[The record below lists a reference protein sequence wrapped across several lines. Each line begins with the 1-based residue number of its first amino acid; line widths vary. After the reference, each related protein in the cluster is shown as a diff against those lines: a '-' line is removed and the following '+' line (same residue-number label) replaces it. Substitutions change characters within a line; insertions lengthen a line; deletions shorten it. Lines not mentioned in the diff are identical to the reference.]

1 MTPSSARS
9 LWLVPFSR
17 CLLSLIILLS
27 TFSFAQTS
35 NTSLTGTVKD
45 PQDRVIPGATLTLT
59 NTATNAVRGQTTN
72 AQGGYSFDLLPP
84 GDYRLDVAAPG
95 FRKQV
100 LEHVHVLIAKAT
112 AVDVILQVGATTDIV
127 EVTAQS
133 GQVQV
138 DTQDASLGNNFVSQQ
153 ITQLPMEARNVLT
166 LLTLQP
172 GVTKDGYVNGGRED
186 QSNVT
191 LDGVDINESVS
202 NAIGPAQSSQ
212 ALGNSPPKAEQGP
225 VLRLNSEAIEE
236 FRVSTL
242 NSGASAGRSS
252 GAQIALVT
260 KSGTNNWH
268 GAAFESNRNTIFSAN
283 DWFNNHAGVARP
295 KLNRNTFGGAVGGP
309 IKKDRAFFFYS
320 YEGRVDDSETPVLA
334 ALNYGG
340 TGESVPTASLGQG
353 VLKFRLCADLPDCKT
368 PGQTVSLT
376 SADFNKIF
384 PDIGGI
390 NPAAVSALAAAAAK
404 YKVNDSTIGDGM
416 NTGGFRFNAPA
427 PVHLHSHN
435 AKLDFNLTNK
445 QSLFVRTSVQYDNWG
460 GTPSYPDTPAPD
472 EWDHPM
478 GLAVGHTWIISN
490 TLVNNLHYGFTR
502 QAFTQ
507 GGDTSGNYIF
517 FRFVYNP
524 SSQQYPVSRVTPV
537 HNWTDDLSWVK
548 GKHTFQFGTYI
559 SKTNNMHS
567 TFGQAFDNA
576 VTNPSYYLTGLLR
589 TPLSNYV
596 QSVYGAPMFSG
607 DGSGAENAMAAL
619 IGRFTEYT
627 AHYNYDNSLNLM
639 PTGVPNVRDFA
650 GQDYEG
656 YVQDTWK
663 VKSNLTISAGLRYG
677 LARPIYET
685 SGYETQPNV
694 PLGEYLSLRASNALK
709 GIDYTAPISVNLSG
723 PANGGPPLYNW
734 DKTNFQPRIGVAYSP
749 HFESGLLSRVF
760 GKEGD
765 SVLRG
770 GFGINGDYFGQALAT
785 FFDNRNTLGFGSSF
799 TVGPNTYDVGCS
811 PYQDP
816 GSKYFGAAGAC
827 AGGVNLGPLFT
838 GFNQTIRGAMPAPPV
853 AQKIV
858 FPQTQPGDNSLRI
871 ESSLDSDLTTP
882 KSYSWNLTYERQLP
896 HKSFVQFSY
905 VGRSGRHLLAQ
916 RDPMQPIDLVDP
928 QSKVDWYTAGTMLA
942 KQRAQGVATT
952 SIATIPYFEH
962 LFPGA
967 AANLGY
973 DPTWSSTQ
981 AVYQLIQ
988 DVGGDYTTTQSIID
1002 GISTVGANA
1011 FYQPQYGALSTWATI
1026 GNSNY
1031 NSFTSSYKIRTT
1043 TLIADFNYTYSHSLD
1058 DSSGLQNG
1066 AGYNGEAFILNP
1078 FRQGDMYSNSDFD
1091 IRHQINVNAVW
1102 QMPFGHGRTM
1112 FSEVGK
1118 AANGFIGG
1126 WQLSGIFRWNTG
1138 LPVGFYNGTTGVFDD
1153 ARWATNWNVQSNAV
1167 RTADFQTCPTRPVDG
1182 TPKLFGCN
1190 TDFAFTHFRNPYP
1203 GETGERNVFRVPGYY
1218 NIDMGLGKTFHLNGL
1233 TAKIP
1238 ESHQLQFRWEVF
1250 NILNH
1255 QSMGAFDSSR
1265 SGFGIPLDPN
1275 QGNPPDN
1282 FSNFTAVQ
1290 GGDLGRRVM
1299 QFLLRYSF

>member
-1 MTPSSARS
+1 MTPSSAQIAQFSPVVRS
-9 LWLVPFSR
+9 LLSIMM
-17 CLLSLIILLS
+17 LLS
-27 TFSFAQTS
+27 FGFAQTS
-35 NTSLTGTVKD
+35 NTSLTGTIKD
-45 PQDRVIPGATLTLT
+45 PQDRVIAGATLTLT
-59 NTATNAVRGQTTN
+59 NIATNAVRGQTAN
-72 AQGGYSFDLLPP
+72 AQGGYSFDLLPA
-84 GDYRLDVAAPG
+84 GDYRLEVAAPG

-112 AVDVILQVGATTDIV
+112 ALDVILQVGATTDIV

-353 VLKFRLCADLPDCKT
+353 ILKFRLCGATCDT

-404 YKVNDSTIGDGM
+404 YKVNDATIGDGL

-435 AKLDFNLTNK
+435 AKLDFNLTSK
-445 QSLFVRTSVQYDNWG
+445 QTLFVRSSVQYDKWG
-460 GTPSYPDTPAPD
+460 GTPAYPDTPAPD
-472 EWDHPM
+472 EWDHPT
-478 GLAVGHTWIISN
+478 GLAIGHTWIISN
-490 TLVNNLHYGFTR
+490 TLVNNLHYGYTR

-507 GGDTSGNYIF
+507 GGDSNANYVW

-524 SSQQYPVSRVTPV
+524 TNQQYPLSRITPV
-537 HNWTDDLSWVK
+537 HNWVDDLSWVK
-548 GKHTFQFGTYI
+548 GKHTVQFGAYV
-559 SKTNNMHS
+559 SKSNNMR
-567 TFGQAFDNA
+567 TFFGHAYDNA
-576 VTNPSYYLTGLLR
+576 TTNPSYYLTDLLR
-589 TPLSNYV
+589 APLSNYAE
-596 QSVYGAPMFSG
+596 SVYGAPMFPG
-607 DGSGAENAMAAL
+607 DGSGAENAMTAL
-619 IGRFTEYT
+619 IGRFTQYT
-627 AHYNYDNSLNLM
+627 ARYNYNRAFQLTAPGSPNL
-639 PTGVPNVRDFA
+639 RDFA
-650 GQDYEG
+650 GQNYEG

-663 VKSNLTISAGLRYG
+663 MKSNLTIVAGLRYG

-685 SGYETQPNV
+685 KGYETQPNV
-694 PLGEYLSLRASNALK
+694 PLGDYLNLRASNALK
-709 GIDYTAPISVNLSG
+709 GIDYTTPISVNLSG

-734 DKTNFQPRIGVAYSP
+734 DKTNFQPRVGVAYSP

-760 GKEGD
+760 GKEGE

-770 GFGINGDYFGQALAT
+770 GFGINGDYFGQALST
-785 FFDNRNTLGFGSSF
+785 FFDQQNTLGFGSSF

-816 GSKYFGAAGAC
+816 TSDYFGSAGAC
-827 AGGVNLGPLFT
+827 KAGVNLGPLFT
-838 GFNQTIRGAMPAPPV
+838 GINQPIRGVLPAPPF
-853 AQKIV
+853 AQSV
-858 FPQTQPGDNSLRI
+858 SFPQTQPADNSLRI
-871 ESSLDSDLTTP
+871 ESSLDSNLTTP
-882 KSYSWNLTYERQLP
+882 KSYSWNLTYERQMP
-896 HKSFVQFSY
+896 HRSFVQFSY
-905 VGRSGRHLLAQ
+905 VGRAGRHLLAQ
-916 RDPMQPIDLVDP
+916 RDVMQPVDLVDP
-928 QSKVDWYTAGTMLA
+928 QSKMDWYTAGTILA
-942 KQRAQGVATT
+942 KERAQGVP
-952 SIATIPYFEH
+952 IANIAPIPYFEH

-967 AANLGY
+967 AANLRY
-973 DPTWSSTQ
+973 DPSLSATQ
-981 AVYQLIQ
+981 AVYQKIQ
-988 DVGGDYTTTQSIID
+988 DVGGDYTTTQAYLDNISIL
-1002 GISTVGANA
+1002 GANA
-1011 FYQPQYGALSTWATI
+1011 FYQPQYGALSTWASI
-1026 GNSNY
+1026 GNSNF
-1031 NSFTSSYKIRTT
+1031 SAFTSSYKVRTN
-1043 TLIADFNYTYSHSLD
+1043 TLIADVNYTYSHSLD

-1102 QMPFGHGRTM
+1102 QMPFGHGRAI

-1118 AANGFIGG
+1118 VANGFMGG

-1153 ARWATNWNVQSNAV
+1153 ARWATNWEVQSNAV
-1167 RTADFQTCPTRPVDG
+1167 RTADFNTCPTRPIDG

-1233 TAKIP
+1233 AAKIP
-1238 ESHQLQFRWEVF
+1238 ESHELQFRWEVF
-1250 NILNH
+1250 NVLNH